1 MRILIVDDDEL
12 LAQTLV
18 SHLVTQHYA
27 IDVATDGEAGWDY
40 AQAAT
45 YDLIVLD
52 VNLPKLNGIHLCQ
65 KLRQA
70 NYSNPILLLT
80 AKGNSSDKVMG
91 LDAGADDYVV
101 KPCTFEE
108 LCARIRAL
116 LRRSSNSGTPILEWG
131 GLQLDPS
138 TCVVSYQGKPLS
150 LSPKE
155 YGLLELFLRNPQRIF
170 SSSLILEHLWDF
182 EDFPSEETVRTH
194 IKRLRRRLK
203 SVGAEDIVE
212 TVYGMGYRL
221 KSPPAASPSPI
232 SPVATTVTTT
242 GKSTVNSSGASPT
255 ASEQNPSEQFLS
267 EQARNLAQE
276 AWERFKTPT
285 LERLAILDQA
295 VAAIQQGELSAQLYE
310 DAERA
315 AHKLAGSLG
324 MFGFDEGSRLG
335 REIEACLQQIYG
347 LLTGNASGDLGDR
360 ATTELR
366 QQWHTQLSQAV
377 SQLRQELSPTA
388 QSAGTTPASTASF
401 APVETVKL
409 STSASLS
416 GELVHGFS
424 KFVPNSLAPT
434 FSPPSNAS
442 ALTTPPIPNPSILVI
457 DDDTRLIDQ
466 LKVMLR
472 DSGVVLESALSVA
485 DAKAKIARQM
495 PDVVLLDLGLT
506 DRSEVG
512 LELLTELGD
521 RYPNLPILI
530 FSVNDDFN
538 DRLAAAR
545 RSKHRFISKCTPLDQ
560 ILDVIWDVL
569 RRSQPLPITILA
581 VDDDPLILDQ
591 LSQVLPRWGIRPIT
605 LTHSEQFWE
614 TLETATPDLLIL
626 DVEMPKVNGI
636 ELCQVVRSDNTW
648 NDLPIL
654 FLSSRRDAETIHRIY
669 NAGADDYVSKPFAEP
684 ELITRIFNR
693 LERNHLLRSLTET
706 DQLTGIANRRYATK
720 QLNQHLQ
727 RSLQS
732 KHPLSLAIIDLD
744 RFKQINHQ
752 YGYETGDLVLKRVA
766 QLLRQMLRTDDIVG
780 RWGGEEFLVGLY
792 GVTREKAKE
801 RLNQFL
807 EAVRREICLSPD
819 GQPSFQVTVSVGVAE
834 APDDGL
840 DLHSLYQVA
849 DTAVQQAKTAG
860 GNQIFLCSVN

>member
-18 SHLVTQHYA
+18 SHLLAQHYA

-70 NYSNPILLLT
+70 NYTNPILLLT

-101 KPCTFEE
+101 KPCAFEE

-116 LRRSSNSGTPILEWG
+116 LRRASSSGAPILEWG

-138 TCVVSYQGKPLS
+138 TCVVSYYGQPIS

-203 SVGAEDIVE
+203 AVGAEDIVE

-221 KSPPAASPSPI
+221 KNSPSP
-232 SPVATTVTTT
+232 STSGTAAGGTAAGVTATSNAVAVTPADPVA
-242 GKSTVNSSGASPT
+242 
-255 ASEQNPSEQFLS
+255 EQALS
-267 EQARNLAQE
+267 EQARNLAQQ

-285 LERLAILDQA
+285 LERLTILDQA
-295 VAAIQQGELSAQLYE
+295 VAAIQQGTLSGQLYE
-310 DAERA
+310 EAERA

-335 REIEACLQQIYG
+335 QQIETYLQQIHG
-347 LLTGNASGDLGDR
+347 LLTPDSSQHLGDR
-360 ATTELR
+360 ATLDLR
-366 QQWHTQLSQAV
+366 QQLHTQLTDAV
-377 SQLRQELSPTA
+377 SQLHRELAQDHQTAGTSGGTGSSVGSPPVGSGGQMGTSAVGVPAAELSQRFPL
-388 QSAGTTPASTASF
+388 F
-401 APVETVKL
+401 
-409 STSASLS
+409 
-416 GELVHGFS
+416 
-424 KFVPNSLAPT
+424 
-434 FSPPSNAS
+434 FSPPPLHPAS
-442 ALTTPPIPNPSILVI
+442 GGSPVFVPPIPNPSVLVI
-457 DDDTRLIDQ
+457 DHDTLLVDQ

-472 DSGVVLESALSVA
+472 GSGVTLAVARSVA
-485 DAKAKIARQM
+485 DAKGQIAHQM

-506 DRSEVG
+506 DRSDVG

-545 RSKHRFISKCTPLDQ
+545 RSKHRFISKSTPLDQ
-560 ILDVIWDVL
+560 VLDVIWDVL
-569 RRSQPLPITILA
+569 RRSQPLPLTVLA

-591 LSQVLPRWGIRPIT
+591 LAQVLPRWGIQLIT
-605 LTHSEQFWE
+605 LTHSEQFWP
-614 TLETATPDLLIL
+614 TLETTTPDLLIL
-626 DVEMPKVNGI
+626 DVEMPQVNGI

-706 DQLTGIANRRYATK
+706 DQLTGIANRRHATK

-727 RSLQS
+727 RSLQA
-732 KHPLSLAIIDLD
+732 KQPLSLAIIDLD

-766 QLLRQMLRTDDIVG
+766 QILRQMLRTDDIVG

-792 GVTREKAKE
+792 GVHREKAKE
-801 RLNQFL
+801 RLTQFL
-807 EAVRREICLSPD
+807 SAVQRDICLSPD
-819 GQPSFQVTVSVGVAE
+819 GHSSFQVTVSVGVAE
-834 APDDGL
+834 APDDGCN
-840 DLHSLYQVA
+840 LHSLYQIA
-849 DTAVQQAKTAG
+849 DIALQQAKAAG
-860 GNQIFLCSVN
+860 GNQIFACPIQA